1 VRRIK
6 KSDMDKLA
14 GGDIMAAVPGGAG
27 TVPVIILKEGTQRT
41 RGREAQSAAIMVAKV
56 IAETMR
62 TSLGPRGMD
71 KMLVDSFG
79 DIVITNDG
87 ATILKEMDVEHPV
100 AKMLVEVAKAQDEE
114 VGDGTTT
121 AVVLAGELLA
131 RAEELIEKEV
141 HPSIVI
147 EGYRKAAREAIKIL
161 DNIAVPVDPTKKD
174 ELAKIARTALVSKL
188 VGEYADF
195 ISKLV
200 VDAVLKV
207 AEKANG
213 QWRVDLDDIKLEK
226 KEYGS
231 ILDSRLIEG
240 VVLDKEIVHPDMP
253 KLVRNPKIALLD
265 AGLEIEKTEFDAK
278 LNIESPE
285 QMRAFMEQEEKMLK
299 DMVEKIAATGANVV
313 LCQKG
318 IDDLAQHFL
327 ARKGIV
333 AVRRIK
339 KSDMDKL
346 AKATGGRVV
355 SRVDELSA
363 ADLGTAELLEERR
376 VGEDKMVFIEGCK
389 NPKSVSILVHGGTQR
404 IVDEAERSFKD
415 AINVVKDIL
424 VEPKIVAGGGAPEVE
439 LALRLRDYAKSL
451 PGKEQLAVEKF
462 ADALERIPMQ
472 LAENAGL
479 DPIESI
485 VSLRAAHKDGK
496 KWEGVNVLGY
506 SLGDMWGENV
516 FEPVVVKKQ
525 VIKSA
530 VEAACMILKI
540 DDIIAASKLSE
551 KESKKEKK
559 EEEEESSS
567 SPSID

>member
-1 VRRIK
+1 M
-6 KSDMDKLA
+6 S
-14 GGDIMAAVPGGAG
+14 AAPGSVG

-41 RGREAQSAAIMVAKV
+41 KGREAQSAAIMVAKV

-121 AVVLAGELLA
+121 AVVLAGELLSA
-131 RAEELIEKEV
+131 AEELIEKDV
-141 HPSIVI
+141 HPSII
-147 EGYRKAAREAIKIL
+147 IDGFRKAAKEAINIL
-161 DNIAVPVDPTKKD
+161 DNIAVSVDPTNKG
-174 ELAKIARTALVSKL
+174 ELVKIAKSALISKL
-188 VGEYADF
+188 VSEYADF
-195 ISKLV
+195 IAGLA

-207 AEKANG
+207 AENVNG
-213 QWRVDLDDIKLEK
+213 QWRIDLDDIKLEK

-231 ILDSRLIEG
+231 IMDTKLIEG

-253 KLVRNPKIALLD
+253 KLIRNPKIALLD
-265 AGLEIEKTEFDAK
+265 ASLEIEKTEFDAK
-278 LNIESPE
+278 LNIETPE

-355 SRVDELSA
+355 SRVDDLA
-363 ADLGTAELLEERR
+363 PADLGSAALIEERR

-389 NPKSVSILVHGGTQR
+389 NPKSVSILIHGGTQR

-415 AINVVKDIL
+415 AINVVKDML
-424 VEPKIVAGGGAPEVE
+424 LEPKMVAGGGAPEIEV
-439 LALRLRDYAKSL
+439 ASKLRDFAKTL

-462 ADALERIPMQ
+462 ADAIERVPMQ

-485 VSLRAAHKDGK
+485 VSLRSSHKEGK
-496 KWEGVNVLGY
+496 KWEGVNVLENK
-506 SLGDMWGENV
+506 LGDMWAAGV
-516 FEPVVVKKQ
+516 LEPVIVKKQ

-530 VEAACMILKI
+530 VEAASMILKI

-551 KESKKEKK
+551 AGAKKEKK
-559 EEEEESSS
+559 EEEEGES
-567 SPSID
+567 SPSFD

>member
-1 VRRIK
+1 
-6 KSDMDKLA
+6 
-14 GGDIMAAVPGGAG
+14 MAAVPGGAG

-207 AEKANG
+207 AEKVNG

-253 KLVRNPKIALLD
+253 KLVSNPKIALLD

-389 NPKSVSILVHGGTQR
+389 NPKSVSILIHGGTQR

>member
-1 VRRIK
+1 
-6 KSDMDKLA
+6 
-14 GGDIMAAVPGGAG
+14 MAAVPGGAG

-207 AEKANG
+207 AEKVNG

-389 NPKSVSILVHGGTQR
+389 NPKSVSILIHGGTQR

>member
-1 VRRIK
+1 
-6 KSDMDKLA
+6 
-14 GGDIMAAVPGGAG
+14 
-27 TVPVIILKEGTQRT
+27 
-41 RGREAQSAAIMVAKV
+41 
-56 IAETMR
+56 
-62 TSLGPRGMD
+62 
-71 KMLVDSFG
+71 
-79 DIVITNDG
+79 
-87 ATILKEMDVEHPV
+87 
-100 AKMLVEVAKAQDEE
+100 
-114 VGDGTTT
+114 
-121 AVVLAGELLA
+121 
-131 RAEELIEKEV
+131 
-141 HPSIVI
+141 
-147 EGYRKAAREAIKIL
+147 
-161 DNIAVPVDPTKKD
+161 
-174 ELAKIARTALVSKL
+174 
-188 VGEYADF
+188 
-195 ISKLV
+195 
-200 VDAVLKV
+200 
-207 AEKANG
+207 
-213 QWRVDLDDIKLEK
+213 
-226 KEYGS
+226 
-231 ILDSRLIEG
+231 
-240 VVLDKEIVHPDMP
+240 
-253 KLVRNPKIALLD
+253 
-265 AGLEIEKTEFDAK
+265 
-278 LNIESPE
+278 
-285 QMRAFMEQEEKMLK
+285 
-299 DMVEKIAATGANVV
+299 VEKIAATGANVV

>member
-1 VRRIK
+1 
-6 KSDMDKLA
+6 
-14 GGDIMAAVPGGAG
+14 MAAVPGGAG

-161 DNIAVPVDPTKKD
+161 DTIAVPVDPTNKD

-207 AEKANG
+207 AEKVNG

-231 ILDSRLIEG
+231 ILDSKLIEG

-285 QMRAFMEQEEKMLK
+285 QMRAFMEQEEKMLR

-389 NPKSVSILVHGGTQR
+389 NPKSVSILIHGGTQR

-439 LALRLRDYAKSL
+439 LALRIRDYAKSL

-506 SLGDMWGENV
+506 SLGDMWAENV

-567 SPSID
+567 SPSLD

>member
-1 VRRIK
+1 
-6 KSDMDKLA
+6 
-14 GGDIMAAVPGGAG
+14 MAAVPGGAG

-207 AEKANG
+207 AEKVNG